1 MEIIKRA
8 GFTVAGYK
16 ITTNNKD
23 AMEKGT
29 IGMAWEHFFEKG
41 IFNKVPNK
49 LDERIYAVYTNFEE
63 WFSEDSVNKNY
74 DLIIGCKTSDPDGM
88 AKWLNEVEIPEQNY
102 SKYVA
107 IWELP
112 YSVVN
117 TWEEIWK
124 SDVKKNNTV
133 DFEVYGYNSQKG
145 DDSEVDIYLWMN

>member
-1 MEIIKRA
+1 
-8 GFTVAGYK
+8 
-16 ITTNNKD
+16 
-23 AMEKGT
+23 
-29 IGMAWEHFFEKG
+29 
-41 IFNKVPNK
+41 
-49 LDERIYAVYTNFEE
+49 
-63 WFSEDSVNKNY
+63 
-74 DLIIGCKTSDPDGM
+74 M